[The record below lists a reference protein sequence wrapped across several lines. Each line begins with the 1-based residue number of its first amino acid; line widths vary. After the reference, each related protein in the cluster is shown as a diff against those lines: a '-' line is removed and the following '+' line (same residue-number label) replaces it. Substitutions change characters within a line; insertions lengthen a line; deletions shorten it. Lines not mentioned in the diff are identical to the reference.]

1 MPEDWVEAGERALG
15 VGEAPW
21 VVACGEPDDMPEGT
35 WSEEVETGLDSEKK
49 AAYVAAGS
57 P

>member
-1 MPEDWVEAGERALG
+1 MPKDWVEAGERASG
-15 VGEAPW
+15 VGEARW

-35 WSEEVETGLDSEKK
+35 WSEEVETGLGSEKK
-49 AAYVAAGS
+49 AASVAADS